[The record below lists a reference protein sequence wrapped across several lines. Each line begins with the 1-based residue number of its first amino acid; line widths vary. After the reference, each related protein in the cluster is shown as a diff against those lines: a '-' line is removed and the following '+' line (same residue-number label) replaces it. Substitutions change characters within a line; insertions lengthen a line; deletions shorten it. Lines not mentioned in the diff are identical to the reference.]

1 METTVLISGCGV
13 VGPTLA
19 HWLRRKGFAPTIVER
34 APEPRAGGHRIELS
48 DPAIEALRRTGV
60 LDRVRDLGGTLPN
73 VEVYPFGGE
82 RALRMSVPA
91 DGAGL
96 AIRRGELC
104 ATLLDRARDDA
115 ECIYGDSVTALHED
129 PGGVDVEFER
139 GPARRFG
146 LVVGA
151 DGLHSNVRSLAFG
164 GTTADHSHY
173 LGTHLVIFSTPN
185 TLGVR
190 DTVMFR
196 PGPYRGCGITA
207 FPGNGI
213 LEGLFLFRSERPM
226 DTRAF
231 GPEER
236 DAFVER
242 LFDGLGWRVPWLVEA
257 MRDAKDVHFAPSL
270 QIKMDRWSAGRVALI
285 GDAAFCPDPMT
296 GQGSVLGLVG
306 AVVLAG
312 ELAAADGDHARA
324 FAAYEAAMRGF
335 VESSQSVGGY
345 STGFVAPRTGR
356 IGMAARGAAL
366 AAGME
371 AARLAFR
378 LGVRP
383 PRGPG
388 ADVDLSRY
396 DT

>member
-1 METTVLISGCGV
+1 MATTVLISGCGV

-19 HWLRRKGFAPTIVER
+19 HWLRRKGFAPTVVER
-34 APEPRAGGHRIELS
+34 APEPRSGGHRIELS
-48 DPAIEALRRTGV
+48 APALEALRRTGV
-60 LDRVRDLGGTLPN
+60 LDRVRELGAPSPE
-73 VEVYPFGGE
+73 VEIYPFGGE
-82 RALRMSVPA
+82 RRYAMEVPL
-91 DGAGL
+91 DSAGL

-115 ECIYGDSVTALHED
+115 EYVYDDSVTALHQD

-139 GPARRFG
+139 GPDRRFD
-146 LVVGA
+146 LVIGA
-151 DGLHSNVRSLAFG
+151 DGLHSNVRGLVFG

-185 TLGVR
+185 TLGVQ

-196 PGPYRGCGITA
+196 RGPYRGCAISA
-207 FPGNGI
+207 FPGNEL
-213 LEGLFLFRSERPM
+213 LEGLFLFRAERPM

-231 GPEER
+231 APEER

-270 QIKMDRWSAGRVALI
+270 QIRMDAWSKGRVALV

-306 AVVLAG
+306 AIVLAG

-335 VESSQSVGGY
+335 VKSSQGVGGY

-356 IGMAARGAAL
+356 AGMALRDTSMVAMMK
-366 AAGME
+366 AAG
-371 AARLAFR
+371 LAFR
-378 LGVRP
+378 LGARLPAGVES
-383 PRGPG
+383 
-388 ADVDLSRY
+388 DVDMARY